1 MGSLTSLAVIL
12 YRVPTSYGE
21 GDVEDPEEVTGIK
34 VINVSKRVRGGKR
47 MSKGA
52 RPIEEHDGSR
62 IK

>member
-34 VINVSKRVRGGKR
+34 VINVSKRVRGGK
-47 MSKGA
+47 
-52 RPIEEHDGSR
+52 E
-62 IK
+62 